1 MRSAFVLVHRWAGLF
16 IAVFLFISGLTGALI
31 SWDHELDEAVNPHLF
46 HAKSTSGTPLAPLEL
61 AKKIEEADPRVR
73 VAFFPLEIEEGH
85 NFEAFVQPRVDPQ
98 TGELYNVDYNQVFLN
113 PVTGEVAGKRFWGA
127 ISLDRENILPFLY
140 KLHYS
145 MHIPDAWN
153 IEWGMWFMGI
163 VGIVWLFD
171 CFVGFY
177 LTLPQ
182 RRRAG
187 AVLAAAGDGG
197 AALNVGGQSGST
209 QSWWQRWAPAW
220 KIKRGA
226 SSYRLNLD
234 LHRAFGL
241 WLWLMLFI
249 LAFTSISMNLN
260 DEVVRPILSTVST
273 LTPDAFDDVPGAPL
287 NKPIEPKLNFAEAIE
302 AAQGEMQR
310 RGWDEPAGSV
320 FYGAQHGLYAVSFYH
335 PEDDHNTMAM
345 KMLFV
350 DANDGSFKGG
360 RIPWEGTAADIFM
373 QLQFPLHSGR
383 IAGLPGR
390 VFLSFM
396 GLVVALL
403 SLTGIVIWFKKR
415 AARRSVAVRQAA
427 APSALPPGASATGSG
442 AGRGPYKSSPSNVP
456 AE

>member
-1 MRSAFVLVHRWAGLF
+1 MRNAFVIIHRWAGLF
-16 IAVFLFISGLTGALI
+16 IAVFLLIAGLTGALI
-31 SWDHELDEAVNPHLF
+31 SWDHELDEALNPHLF
-46 HAKSTSGTPLAPLEL
+46 HAKSTGGPSIDPLAL

-73 VAFFPLEIEEGH
+73 ATFFPLAIEEGH
-85 NFEAFVQPRVDPQ
+85 NFEAFVQPRVDPK
-98 TGELYNVDYNQVFLN
+98 TGELYSVDYNQVFLD

-127 ISLDRENILPFLY
+127 ISLDSENILPFLY

-145 MHIPDAWN
+145 MHIPDMWN
-153 IEWGMWFMGI
+153 IEIGMWFMGL

-177 LTLPQ
+177 LTLP
-182 RRRAG
+182 RRRRG
-187 AVLAAAGDGG
+187 SAAAAVATG
-197 AALNVGGQSGST
+197 AKHAESPQAGTS
-209 QSWWQRWAPAW
+209 QSWWQRWKPAW

-226 SSYRLNLD
+226 STYRLNLD

-273 LTPDAFDDVPGAPL
+273 LTPDAFDDVAGTPL
-287 NKPIEPKLNFAEAIE
+287 NKPIEPKLNFAEAIK
-302 AAQGEMQR
+302 AAGREMQR
-310 RGWDEPAGSV
+310 QGWNEPPGSV
-320 FYGAQHGLYAVSFYH
+320 FYGTQHGLYAVSFYR

-350 DANDGSFKGG
+350 DASDGSFKGG

-383 IAGLPGR
+383 IAGIPGR

-403 SLTGIVIWFKKR
+403 SITGIVIWFKKR
-415 AARRSVAVRQAA
+415 AARQSAA
-427 APSALPPGASATGSG
+427 ASRTRDRGYGSSAP
-442 AGRGPYKSSPSNVP
+442 NNIP